1 MELDINIIKL
11 KLAIKKA
18 GYFLFENDS
27 RNYNVNIIGIRE
39 SNPVVN
45 EFNDLMLVAWKF
57 EGEWTL
63 KQYQITTLAGL
74 HWLKNPMNVKG
85 CAILKEGRY
94 KGVYKIA
101 LHNGQYRALCQ
112 IKPVIVY
119 RDNDR
124 DNEYDFDVP
133 TQKGLFGINIHR
145 ASKYNIL
152 EEVDKNSAACQVFQ
166 DPQKFQ
172 EFMDIVEKS
181 SKIWGNSF
189 TYTLLNEAIFENV

>member
-1 MELDINIIKL
+1 MELDININKL

-27 RNYNVNIIGIRE
+27 KNYNVNIIGIRE

-63 KQYQITTLAGL
+63 KQYKITTLAGL

-94 KGVYKIA
+94 RDAYKIA
-101 LHNGQYRALCQ
+101 LHRGNYQALCQ
-112 IKPVIVY
+112 RKPVIVY

-133 TQKGLFGINIHR
+133 TQEGLFGINIHR

-152 EEVDKNSAACQVFQ
+152 EEVDKNSAGCQVFQ
-166 DPQKFQ
+166 DPQKFE
-172 EFMDIVEKS
+172 EFMDIAEKS